1 LEEFP
6 PVDDHKLLGQILTEL
21 GFVTPIE
28 VREAL
33 EKQGRDG
40 GGKIGEVMVNLK
52 SATAEQVAQALA
64 IQFGLPYVDLK
75 HVELPKEVI
84 ASVKKDIAVEH
95 GIVPIWKK
103 GRTIRIAMADPLDF
117 FTLDNLRFI
126 LDDVENIECVMSSKD
141 AVRDAIAQE
150 YGEITALDAVIGD
163 LRADDVDVRDLAA
176 EAEFADGDDAPV
188 IKLVNLLI
196 TEAIKKRASDIH
208 IEPFEKRVRVRYRID
223 GSCVEQDS
231 PPKKLQGPILSRI
244 KIMAKMDMAEKRKP
258 QDGRIKMVVQGREVD
273 FRVSSLP
280 ARHGE
285 SMVLRILDKE
295 KALVDM
301 EALGF
306 HSSDFERFARI
317 IKRPNGILLVTGP
330 TGSGKTT
337 TLYAA
342 LKKLNRPDV
351 KIITAENPVEY
362 NIAGINQAQV
372 NHKIGFDFQR
382 ILRSMLRQAPNVI
395 LVGEIRD
402 NETANIAIQAALTGH
417 LVFSTLHTNDAPGS
431 IGRLVDMGVKPFLC
445 ASAILAIMAQRLVRK
460 LCEVCKEP
468 IDPPDHLLR
477 SVGLRHAELVGKAL
491 YGPVGC
497 EECNGT
503 GYRGR
508 IGCYELME
516 MTPTI
521 REAVFKNKPTREI
534 RELAISSG
542 GMATLQIDGVRKV
555 LTGTTT
561 IEEVLTISHRQD
573 IALVGAEA

>member
-1 LEEFP
+1 MS
-6 PVDDHKLLGQILTEL
+6 DHQLLGTILMEL
-21 GFVTPIE
+21 GFVTPLE
-28 VREAL
+28 VREAV
-33 EKQGRDG
+33 EKQKDDSHA
-40 GGKIGEVMVNLK
+40 GKIGELLVRLK
-52 SATAEQVAQALA
+52 YATADQVAMGLA
-64 IQFGLPYVDLK
+64 KQFDVPYVDLK
-75 HVELPKEVI
+75 RIDVSKEILGLVPKNVAAEQ
-84 ASVKKDIAVEH
+84 
-95 GIVPIWKK
+95 GIVPIAKAGK
-103 GRTIRIAMADPLDF
+103 FLRIAMADPLDF
-117 FTLDNLRFI
+117 FALDNLRFI
-126 LDDVENIECVMSSKD
+126 LNTEVECVLASRE
-141 AVRDAIAQE
+141 AVRDAIAMH
-150 YGEITALDAVIGD
+150 YGEVSALNDVIGD
-163 LRADDVDVRDLAA
+163 LTAEDVDVRGLGDELDA
-176 EAEFADGDDAPV
+176 ELEGDDAPV

-208 IEPFEKRVRVRYRID
+208 IEPFEKKLRVRYRVD
-223 GSCVEQDS
+223 GNCIEQDA
-231 PPKKLQGPILSRI
+231 PPKKLQGPILSRV

-301 EALGF
+301 EILGF
-306 HSSDFERFARI
+306 HSSDYDRFQRI

-402 NETANIAIQAALTGH
+402 PETANIAVQAALTGH
-417 LVFSTLHTNDAPGS
+417 LVFSTLHTNDAPSS
-431 IGRLVDMGVKPFLC
+431 IGRLIDMGVKPFLC
-445 ASAILAIMAQRLVRK
+445 ASAIVAIMAQRLVRQ
-460 LCEVCKEP
+460 LCKHCKEP
-468 IDPPDHLLR
+468 IDPPEVLMR
-477 SVGLRHAELVGKAL
+477 AVGLKPADVRGREL

-497 EECNGT
+497 DECNGT
-503 GYRGR
+503 GFRGR
-508 IGCYELME
+508 VGCYELME
-516 MTPTI
+516 MTPVI
-521 REAVFKNKPTREI
+521 REAVFKNRPTREI

-542 GMATLQIDGVRKV
+542 GMATLQMDGVRKV
-555 LTGTTT
+555 LDGMTT

-573 IALVGAEA
+573 LVLSE